1 MLSPKEELI
10 VSNFS
15 RMISY
20 TYLFIM
26 HSGGHLFTFI
36 LTIVREEKWAE
47 LKQQQ
52 HLSEAANK
60 K

>member
-1 MLSPKEELI
+1 MLSLKEELI
-10 VSNFS
+10 VFNFS

-20 TYLFIM
+20 TYLFII
-26 HSGGHLFTFI
+26 HRVGHLFTFI
-36 LTIVREEKWAE
+36 LTVKMAE

-52 HLSEAANK
+52 LSKAANK